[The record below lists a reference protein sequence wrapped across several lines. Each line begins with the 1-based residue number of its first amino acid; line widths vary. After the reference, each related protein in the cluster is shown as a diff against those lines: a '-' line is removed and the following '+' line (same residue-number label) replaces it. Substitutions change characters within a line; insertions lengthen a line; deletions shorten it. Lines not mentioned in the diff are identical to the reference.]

1 MKRVIQNIQVASHR
15 VNHQHLRLFWLVL
28 SVGLFILGAAA
39 PGGDG
44 GGHIGG

>member
-1 MKRVIQNIQVASHR
+1 MNRVIQNLKVASHR
-15 VNHQHLRLFWLVL
+15 VNSQHVRLFWLAL

-44 GGHIGG
+44 GGHVGG

>member
-1 MKRVIQNIQVASHR
+1 MKNVVQNLSVASYG
-15 VNHQHLRLFWLVL
+15 VNSQQVRLFWLVL

-44 GGHIGG
+44 GGNVGG

>member
-1 MKRVIQNIQVASHR
+1 MKNALQNITLVSGR
-15 VNHQHLRLFWLVL
+15 INSQHIRLFWLVL

-44 GGHIGG
+44 GGHVGG

>member
-1 MKRVIQNIQVASHR
+1 MKNLVQNLRVASYG
-15 VNHQHLRLFWLVL
+15 VNNQQVRLFWLVL

-44 GGHIGG
+44 GGNVGG

>member
-1 MKRVIQNIQVASHR
+1 MKRVMNNITVASQSI
-15 VNHQHLRLFWLVL
+15 NSQHVRLIWLVL

-44 GGHIGG
+44 GGHVGG

>member
-1 MKRVIQNIQVASHR
+1 MKRVIQNLNVASYG
-15 VNHQHLRLFWLVL
+15 VNVQHVRLFWLIL

-44 GGHIGG
+44 GGNVGG

>member
-1 MKRVIQNIQVASHR
+1 MNRIVQKLKVASQR
-15 VNHQHLRLFWLVL
+15 VNSQHIRLFWLAL

-44 GGHIGG
+44 GGNVGG